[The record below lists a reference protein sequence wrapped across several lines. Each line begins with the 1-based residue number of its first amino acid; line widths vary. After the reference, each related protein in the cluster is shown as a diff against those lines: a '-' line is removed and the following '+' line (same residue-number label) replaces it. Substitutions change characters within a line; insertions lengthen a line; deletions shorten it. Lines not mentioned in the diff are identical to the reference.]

1 MKIFRFICVF
11 LCVLTFFAGSMTSPA
26 AHAAKLDVRGAI
38 LMDLDAVQVIYK
50 QNENRRIPPASLT
63 KIMTMYLVFDALKA
77 KKLSLNTKVK
87 VSRKAART
95 GGSSMHLR
103 QGDVVTVKQLLY
115 GMAVASGN
123 DACVAVAEHMAG
135 SESRFVELMNK
146 KAQKL
151 KMKNTVF
158 KTCSGLPAEG
168 QYTTASDMLAL
179 SRNYIMI
186 HPESLVYHN
195 TKKYSYRRY
204 SLKNNNPLLGKYK
217 GADGLKTGWT
227 IASGY
232 NIVSTARR
240 GGTRLVAV
248 ILGAGSNDIRA
259 RELRRLM
266 DAGFALQ
273 SRKISRISSAL

>member
-1 MKIFRFICVF
+1 MC
-11 LCVLTFFAGSMTSPA
+11 FAFSA
-26 AHAAKLDVRGAI
+26 QAAKLNVRGAI
-38 LMDLDAVQVIYK
+38 LMDLDTVRVIYK
-50 QNENRRIPPASLT
+50 QNEDRRIPPASLT
-63 KIMTMYLVFDALKA
+63 KIMTMYLVFDAIKA
-77 KKLSLNTKVK
+77 GKLSLNTKVK
-87 VSRKAART
+87 VSARAART

-103 QGDVVTVKQLLY
+103 RGDVVTVKQLLY

-135 SESRFVELMNK
+135 SERKFVALMNK
-146 KAQKL
+146 KAKKL
-151 KMKNTVF
+151 KMRNTVF

-186 HPESLVYHN
+186 HPECLVYHN
-195 TKKYSYRRY
+195 TKKYSYRKYR
-204 SLKNNNPLLGKYK
+204 LKNNNPLLGNYK

-248 ILGAGSNDIRA
+248 ILGANSNQIRA

-266 DAGFALQ
+266 DAGFAFA
-273 SRKISRISSAL
+273 SRKISRVSSVL

>member
-1 MKIFRFICVF
+1 MIFRILCSFFCVIVF
-11 LCVLTFFAGSMTSPA
+11 CFPA
-26 AHAAKLDVRGAI
+26 EAARLNVRGAI
-38 LMDLDAVQVIYK
+38 LMDLDTVRVIYK
-50 QNENRRIPPASLT
+50 QNENKRIPPASLT
-63 KIMTMYLVFDALKA
+63 KIMTMYLVFDAIKA
-77 KKLSLNTKVK
+77 GKIGLDTKVR

-103 QGDVVTVKQLLY
+103 QGDTVTVKQLLY

-123 DACVAVAEHMAG
+123 DACVAVAEHLAG
-135 SESRFVELMNK
+135 SESKFVALMNK
-146 KAQKL
+146 KARRL

-158 KTCSGLPAEG
+158 KTCNGLPAAG

-195 TKKYSYRRY
+195 TKKYSYRKYR
-204 SLKNNNPLLGKYK
+204 LKNNNPLLGKYK

-227 IASGY
+227 VASGY

-248 ILGAGSNDIRA
+248 ILGAGSDRIRA
-259 RELRRLM
+259 KELRKLM
-266 DAGFALQ
+266 DAGFAFA
-273 SRKISRISSAL
+273 SHRISRISSAL